1 MHSSLY
7 FRKCARSQW
16 STVEIQPS
24 QWLKPRKSA
33 WSTVKAPKRVGQSF
47 DLAVAAVTRIYGS
60 DIHLYMVDGIIIPL
74 AEGVT
79 PSVSAVDG
87 MGYSAQTVW
96 RSRPFQSEC
105 HCCS

>member
-60 DIHLYMVDGIIIPL
+60 DIHLYMVNDITPL
-74 AEGVT
+74 AELCV
-79 PSVSAVDG
+79 VDG

-96 RSRPFQSEC
+96 RSLPFQSEC